1 MIVDK
6 QWLLR
11 GVARDCELTDVVSSL
26 AAALDGRR
34 RESPPSRSG
43 HLIRIHSHLLIW

>member
-11 GVARDCELTDVVSSL
+11 EVARDCELTDVVSSL

-34 RESPPSRSG
+34 RESPPPAAVG
-43 HLIRIHSHLLIW
+43 I